1 MPIRLA
7 SSHVLQED
15 EEQEDEEQED
25 EEQDDEDGKSGG
37 VDTQKMNRTF
47 KREASIWKIQKIQLN

>member
-7 SSHVLQED
+7 SSHVL
-15 EEQEDEEQED
+15 QEDEEQED